1 LIGALD
7 QWRRNQPDLP
17 GRPEAIRRLIE
28 AGFGKAKPYSD
39 NSLGR
44 VRKQRS
50 TNKSAGRAR

>member
-1 LIGALD
+1 VAA
-7 QWRRNQPDLP
+7 QAVRVT

-39 NSLGR
+39 NSLAG
-44 VRKQRS
+44 VRKLRS